1 MDALGEDGHVMKSH
15 VCGFE
20 PPAGL
25 LAVGATFTALPVVAV
40 ARSQAAPT
48 TGARSAVDLAVV
60 GGPRLRRAKALGS
73 LRACVAD
80 RALPGVP
87 VVQPEHAA

>member
-1 MDALGEDGHVMKSH
+1 MPCHVS
-15 VCGFE
+15 GFE

-25 LAVGATFTALPVVAV
+25 LAVEAAFPALPVVAV

-48 TGARSAVDLAVV
+48 AGAWSAVDLAVV
-60 GGPRLRRAKALGS
+60 GDPRLRGPKALGS
-73 LRACVAD
+73 VRACVAE

-87 VVQPEHAA
+87 VVQPEHAP

>member
-1 MDALGEDGHVMKSH
+1 MGALGEDGHVMQSH
-15 VCGFE
+15 VSGFE

-25 LAVGATFTALPVVAV
+25 LAVGATFTALPVVAA

-48 TGARSAVDLAVV
+48 AGAWSAVDLAVF
-60 GGPRLRRAKALGS
+60 GGPRLRGPKALGS
-73 LRACVAD
+73 VRACVAD

-87 VVQPEHAA
+87 VVQPEHAR